1 MSMFTLAEL
10 KVVVHEA
17 SGVTDGVSLDESTL
31 DETMR
36 ELGYDSLAV
45 LEIASKLQ
53 RDFGIDM
60 PDEAIEGMQTPR
72 AILDYVNSQL
82 TVKAA

>member
-1 MSMFTLAEL
+1 MSAFTLDEL

-17 SGVTDGVSLDESTL
+17 SGVTDGVSLDENTL

-45 LEIASKLQ
+45 LEIASKIQ

-82 TVKAA
+82 TLKAA

>member
-1 MSMFTLAEL
+1 MSVFTLDEL

-17 SGVTDGVSLDESTL
+17 SGVTDGVSLDESAL

-45 LEIASKLQ
+45 LEIASKIQ

>member
-1 MSMFTLAEL
+1 MSVFTLDEL

-17 SGVTDGVSLDESTL
+17 SGVTDGVSLDENTL

-45 LEIASKLQ
+45 LEIASKIQ